1 MGALTK
7 LLATYFPK
15 EILIEVA
22 KTVTKVLLLK
32 GAEEAARYLEKKYK
46 IKIPVAV
53 LDSIRQQL

>member
-1 MGALTK
+1 MGALMK

-15 EILIEVA
+15 EILLEVA
-22 KTVTKVLLLK
+22 KTVAKVLLLK
-32 GAEEAARYLEKKYK
+32 GAEAAARYLETKYK